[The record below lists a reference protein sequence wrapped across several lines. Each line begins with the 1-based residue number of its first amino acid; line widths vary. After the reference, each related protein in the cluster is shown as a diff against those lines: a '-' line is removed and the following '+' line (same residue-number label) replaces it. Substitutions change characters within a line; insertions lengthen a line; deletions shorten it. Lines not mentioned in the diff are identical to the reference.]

1 MLELLKNYRDKFL
14 SPVTRELAA
23 LHEDM
28 RQLTASRPD
37 SFAGVNACRR
47 EAMAEKWRALD
58 CLERALPDDFPVT
71 CEICGAVF
79 SRNKTVRFKTDCR
92 FSGGQLVRY
101 QCPQCGAIVG
111 PLKMLLLSEDALAAD
126 YRSHY
131 AIYEEG
137 DSTEAEMRTFFA
149 MKPRLDGT
157 YLNYG
162 AGCWSKTLPALRGK
176 GFHVFGYDPYSADG
190 GAEGILTTPQE
201 LTAMKFDGIFSNN
214 LLEHLRHPVSDIKMM
229 KNFLNSGGYSRIR
242 RLATSIFTIIR
253 ASISYFTQGI
263 PCPSFAS
270 AQVWRSCRMRY
281 LMILSIT
288 IMYFVPDE
296 GVSHSCC

>member
-1 MLELLKNYRDKFL
+1 M
-14 SPVTRELAA
+14 
-23 LHEDM
+23 
-28 RQLTASRPD
+28 
-37 SFAGVNACRR
+37 
-47 EAMAEKWRALD
+47 
-58 CLERALPDDFPVT
+58 
-71 CEICGAVF
+71 
-79 SRNKTVRFKTDCR
+79 
-92 FSGGQLVRY
+92 RY

-229 KNFLNSGGYSRIR
+229 KNFLNSGGVLSH
-242 RLATSIFTIIR
+242 TT
-253 ASISYFTQGI
+253 
-263 PCPSFAS
+263 PCYE
-270 AQVWRSCRMRY
+270 Y
-281 LMILSIT
+281 LYDYTRFHLVFYTGHSMSVLCERT
-288 IMYFVPDE
+288 GLEV
-296 GVSHSCC
+296 VSHEISDDLEYNNYVFRPR